1 METKKQMGRDL
12 TTGSVPRALLIF
24 ATPLFLS
31 NLLQAV
37 YNMVDMVVVGKYLG
51 SAGLSA
57 VSIGG
62 DVLHFIT
69 FVAMGFSNAGQ
80 MIISQYTGAG
90 RKDKVSRLIGT
101 MFSFLMLCALVIM
114 VLGILGQS
122 TIMGLLN
129 TPPEAWD
136 DAKAYI
142 DVCLMGLV
150 FIYGYNM
157 VSAVLR
163 GMGDSRHPFLFIA
176 LAAVL
181 NLVLDLLFVG
191 PMHMGTMGAALATVI
206 GQGVSFVCSIVLLY
220 RQREQFGFDFKPA
233 SFRISGDVLSPLISL
248 GVPMAIQ
255 SAAIN
260 FSKMFVNSW
269 INSYGVVVSAVTGI
283 GNKLGTVG
291 NLFGNAFTTAG
302 GSMIGQNIGAAKYER
317 VPKAIG
323 TIFAINGTVALVL
336 SAVVICFPRAV
347 FGFFTGEEAVL
358 EVAMEYIPIVVLMFC
373 SMAFRS
379 CMMALINGSGNSKLN
394 LCVAIFDG
402 VVARIGFAVLLG
414 LVFDMGYMGFWIG
427 GELAGFVPFVIGG
440 IYFLSGRWKNKSS
453 ILEEEED

>member
-1 METKKQMGRDL
+1 MASQKQMGRDL
-12 TTGSVPRALLIF
+12 TTGSVPRALLAF

-90 RKDKVSRLIGT
+90 RRDKVSRLIGT
-101 MFSFLMLCALVIM
+101 MFSFLTICALVIM
-114 VLGILGQS
+114 VLGIAGQS
-122 TIMGLLN
+122 TVMRLLN

-136 DAKAYI
+136 NAKAYI
-142 DVCLMGLV
+142 DVCLLGLV

-163 GMGDSRHPFLFIA
+163 GMGDSRHPFMFIA

-206 GQGVSFVCSIVLLY
+206 GQGVSFICSIVLLY
-220 RQREQFGFDFKPA
+220 RQREQFGFDFQPS
-233 SFRISGDVLSPLISL
+233 SFRIHRDVLAPLVSL
-248 GVPMAIQ
+248 GIPMAIQ

-269 INSYGVVVSAVTGI
+269 INSYGVVVSAVSGI
-283 GNKLGTVG
+283 GNKLGTIG
-291 NLFGNAFTTAG
+291 NLFGNAFTTAS

-317 VPKAIG
+317 VPKVIG
-323 TIFAINGTVALVL
+323 TTFAINGTVAVVL
-336 SAVVICFPRAV
+336 SAIVIGFPRMV
-347 FGFFTGEEAVL
+347 FGFFTSEAAVL

-379 CMMALINGSGNSKLN
+379 CMSALINGSGNSKLN
-394 LCVAIFDG
+394 LCVAVFDG

-427 GELAGFVPFVIGG
+427 GELAGFVPFIIGG
-440 IYFLSGRWKNKSS
+440 TYFLSGRWKRRSR
-453 ILEEEED
+453 ILAEDD